1 MKVSGSLAGGY
12 SSNLVRMK
20 VAVLGSGSWGTAL
33 AILLTRNGHEVTLV
47 GRSPDEIADL
57 ASTRV
62 NHRYLPGFEVP
73 EPTRF
78 QLLGDDLGPTDLT
91 VVAVPSHAV
100 REVVSLVKGEH
111 PLVVIASKGLEA
123 QTAKTMTEVVAESLP
138 RAERAVLSGPNLAVE
153 IVREVPTAA
162 VSAATDAATAD
173 RVRSA
178 FMCKTFRVYVS
189 HDVAGVELAGSLK
202 NVLAIGAG
210 MSDGLGFGDNT
221 KGALLARGLH
231 EMTSLG
237 LAMGACTDTFMGLA
251 GVGDLFATAA
261 SQLSRNYRVGRSL
274 GQGVALDQAVE
285 RVDQVVEGVTTSACA
300 QILAERY
307 GVEMPMFNAIDSVI
321 RGQLPPM
328 DAVGMLMGR
337 MPKSEGLRGRER

>member
-1 MKVSGSLAGGY
+1 
-12 SSNLVRMK
+12 MK

-33 AILLTRNGHEVTLV
+33 AILLTRNGHDVTLV
-47 GRSPDEIADL
+47 GRSEEEIRDL
-57 ASTRV
+57 RESRI

-73 EPTRF
+73 ADTKF
-78 QLLGDDLGPTDLT
+78 KLLHDDLGAIDMT

-111 PLVVIASKGLEA
+111 PHVVIAAKGLEA
-123 QTAKTMTEVVAESLP
+123 NSAKRMSEVVAETLP
-138 RAERAVLSGPNLAVE
+138 KAERSVLSGPNLAVE
-153 IVREVPTAA
+153 IVRSVPTAA
-162 VSAATDAATAD
+162 VAASKNSEIAD
-173 RVRSA
+173 QARQA
-178 FMCKTFRVYVS
+178 FMCGTFRVYVS
-189 HDVAGVELAGSLK
+189 ADVAGVELAGSLK

-237 LAMGACTDTFMGLA
+237 LAMGASVDTFMGLA

-274 GQGVALDQAVE
+274 GEGLSVDQAVQK
-285 RVDQVVEGVTTSACA
+285 VDQIVEGVTTSDCA
-300 QILAERY
+300 QILAKKHH
-307 GVEMPMFNAIDSVI
+307 VDMPMFAAIDRVI
-321 RGQLPPM
+321 KGDVSPL
-328 DAVGMLMGR
+328 DAVQQLMGR
-337 MPKSEGLRGRER
+337 MPKAEGRS